1 MPALTRELS
10 QDLRYAARTLR
21 SSPAFT
27 LAAVLTLAIG
37 IGANTAIFSAVD
49 GVLLKPLPFA
59 HADRIVTLWQ
69 TDPANG
75 VTRGAVAPANFL
87 DWRERSHAFDAMA
100 VAEPF
105 GFYYQGKSGTESI
118 QSWNVSED
126 YFPVFGTPAFIGR
139 AFQHADYEQGAPR
152 VVVLSYGVWQR
163 RFGADP
169 SVVGRHVTISRTQA
183 TIVGVMPPGF
193 MYPDGREAWAPRVF
207 DEIDRRSR
215 GSAYHQVVARLKP
228 GVTIEQARA
237 DMDRISAQLAAEYP
251 RTNAHVRA
259 EVLSVREGIVGRVRA
274 ALVLLLGAV
283 GLLLL
288 IACANVANLLLA
300 RTNRRAREFAIRVAL
315 GADRRRVVRQLLT
328 ESLALA
334 IVGGVAGVLIAYAGI
349 DAIRALS
356 PGTLP
361 RIEEMHADWRALA
374 FALTLSVGT
383 TLVFGSAPAL
393 SAART
398 NLHDTLKAGGR
409 ALAGGKG
416 SGRLRS
422 VFVATEVALAVILL
436 VGAGLLVRSFVSL
449 MTGDRGY
456 RSDHVLTATVFVWSW
471 DSTASQRVAF
481 TNEAIRR
488 VKTIAGV
495 VDAGATSSLPVHA
508 TIFTDRGIFTIQGHA
523 IPAPGEEPNS
533 HVTVLTPGVF
543 DVLREPLR
551 RGRAFTQFDDS
562 SSARVAIVNEAL
574 VRRYFPNEN
583 PIGKRI
589 TLRFFGPPTLI
600 EIVGVVGDVRQQGLD
615 SDVEPSVFVPHAQF
629 PLGSMS
635 IVARTKGDPAS
646 GTRAVREA
654 IASLH
659 PDLPISISTLD
670 DLLVNEL
677 RPRRFNLLLLAAF
690 SVAALVL
697 ALVGVYGLMSNAATE
712 RTQEIGVRIALGA
725 RGIDVIGMVMIRGL
739 GLACAGI
746 VVGILAS
753 AALTQ
758 LLRQMLW
765 SVTPLDG
772 ASFGAA
778 AGLML
783 ATTAIASFLPARR
796 AAQVDPL
803 IALREG

>member
-1 MPALTRELS
+1 
-10 QDLRYAARTLR
+10 
-21 SSPAFT
+21 
-27 LAAVLTLAIG
+27 
-37 IGANTAIFSAVD
+37 
-49 GVLLKPLPFA
+49 
-59 HADRIVTLWQ
+59 
-69 TDPANG
+69 
-75 VTRGAVAPANFL
+75 
-87 DWRERSHAFDAMA
+87 
-100 VAEPF
+100 
-105 GFYYQGKSGTESI
+105 
-118 QSWNVSED
+118 
-126 YFPVFGTPAFIGR
+126 
-139 AFQHADYEQGAPR
+139 
-152 VVVLSYGVWQR
+152 
-163 RFGADP
+163 
-169 SVVGRHVTISRTQA
+169 
-183 TIVGVMPPGF
+183 
-193 MYPDGREAWAPRVF
+193 
-207 DEIDRRSR
+207 
-215 GSAYHQVVARLKP
+215 
-228 GVTIEQARA
+228 
-237 DMDRISAQLAAEYP
+237 
-251 RTNAHVRA
+251 
-259 EVLSVREGIVGRVRA
+259 
-274 ALVLLLGAV
+274 
-283 GLLLL
+283 
-288 IACANVANLLLA
+288 
-300 RTNRRAREFAIRVAL
+300 
-315 GADRRRVVRQLLT
+315 
-328 ESLALA
+328 
-334 IVGGVAGVLIAYAGI
+334 
-349 DAIRALS
+349 
-356 PGTLP
+356 
-361 RIEEMHADWRALA
+361 
-374 FALTLSVGT
+374 
-383 TLVFGSAPAL
+383 
-393 SAART
+393 
-398 NLHDTLKAGGR
+398 
-409 ALAGGKG
+409 
-416 SGRLRS
+416 
-422 VFVATEVALAVILL
+422 
-436 VGAGLLVRSFVSL
+436 

-659 PDLPISISTLD
+659 PDLPISMSTLD